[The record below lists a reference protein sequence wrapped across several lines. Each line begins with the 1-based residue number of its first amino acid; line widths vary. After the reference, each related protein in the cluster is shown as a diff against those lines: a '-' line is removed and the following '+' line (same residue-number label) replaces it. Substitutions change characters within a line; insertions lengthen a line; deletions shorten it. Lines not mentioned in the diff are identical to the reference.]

1 MKLSLPLFFSL
12 SLPVVAA
19 FTAPKPKGPGVIAV
33 SQSKNVKNIRRRTS
47 RLFYGNPRDPPNDDA
62 SPNPNLWSVLA
73 TTERWITSTLAD
85 SAAGNP
91 LSRKEVSY
99 VCETSSEVAMI
110 LANIFRKLKEA
121 RLQGETHGSH
131 QEELVD
137 MECK

>member
-19 FTAPKPKGPGVIAV
+19 FTAPKPKGPGVIV
-33 SQSKNVKNIRRRTS
+33 SQSKNGKDIRRRTS